1 MMSRRSFFVALAI
14 VVFLGSSVGTIVVLL
29 LQYEPHHHGNCAP
42 PEGVRR
48 VAESKEFTRKFF
60 DLLGEMNATA
70 PWAQTFT
77 DEQINSYLHEEFINT
92 GLSERLLPEGIREP
106 RIQFEPERMRLSFR
120 YRSGLL
126 STVVSVTLRIWLP
139 ENEPNVVAVCLER
152 IQAGLVPYSAHWLL
166 ERLAETARQNG
177 IEVTW
182 YRYEG
187 YPVALI
193 RFQADQPRPT
203 LQLTGVRFE
212 QGSITIHGRSN
223 QSWGAA
229 PTVARF
235 LACLSFTPPDRADMS
250 VANDLP
256 PDAASRVFLSTALQQ
271 D

>member
-1 MMSRRSFFVALAI
+1 MMSRRSFLVALAI
-14 VVFLGSSVGTIVVLL
+14 VVILSSSVGTMLVLL
-29 LQYEPHHHGNCAP
+29 LQYEPHHHCHGAP
-42 PEGVRR
+42 PEGARR
-48 VAESKEFTRKFF
+48 VEQSKAFLSKFF

-70 PWAQTFT
+70 PWSQTFT
-77 DEQINSYLHEEFINT
+77 DEQINSYLHEGFINS

-106 RIQFEPERMRLSFR
+106 RIHFEPDRMRLSFR
-120 YRSGLL
+120 YRSGLF

-182 YRYEG
+182 YRYQG
-187 YPVALI
+187 FPVALM

-223 QSWGAA
+223 QSWTAA
-229 PTVARF
+229 PGVMRL
-235 LACLSFTPPDRADMS
+235 LAGLTCSALDWADSS
-250 VANDLP
+250 VASDLP
-256 PDAASRVFLSTALQQ
+256 PDAASTAFLSADLQQ